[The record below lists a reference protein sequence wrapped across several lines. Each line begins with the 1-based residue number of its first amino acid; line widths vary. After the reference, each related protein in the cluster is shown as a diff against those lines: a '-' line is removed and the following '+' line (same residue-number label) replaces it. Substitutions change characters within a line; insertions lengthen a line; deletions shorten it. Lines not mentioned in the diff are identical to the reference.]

1 MATTE
6 RKHNPMSYTRQELI
20 DALTTRAVRN
30 AIEGVVEDAVSNI
43 SIDAKDILDAIEE
56 NIELADDEGSQN
68 QRIVEILQVSA
79 CSEWDFYNT
88 LPLTAKQLVS
98 YVRFVIEKDISVFE
112 LMKRLMRLIVIMEE
126 N

>member
-1 MATTE
+1 
-6 RKHNPMSYTRQELI
+6 MSYTRQELI

>member
-1 MATTE
+1 MAAQE

-30 AIEGVVEDAVSNI
+30 AIENVVEDAVSNI
-43 SIDAKDILDAIEE
+43 SIDAKDILDAIKE
-56 NIELADDEGSQN
+56 NIELADDEGTQD

-79 CSEWDFYNT
+79 CSERDFYNT

-98 YVRFVIEKDISVFE
+98 YVRFVIEKDISFFE
-112 LMKRLMRLIVIMEE
+112 LIKRLMRLIVIMEE

>member
-1 MATTE
+1 MAAQE

-30 AIEGVVEDAVSNI
+30 AIENVVEDAVSNI

-56 NIELADDEGSQN
+56 NIELADDEGSQD

-79 CSEWDFYNT
+79 CSERDFYNT

-98 YVRFVIEKDISVFE
+98 YVRFVIEKDISFFE
-112 LMKRLMRLIVIMEE
+112 LIKRLMRLIVIMEE